1 MSAVA
6 HIREYKTGKF
16 FSDEFRG
23 PMSWNGYENNVLLKN
38 LGTADD
44 GTPRFVDVAMALGA
58 DSIVDS
64 RGAAAA
70 DFDNDG
76 DLDLVI
82 NHNPGDRDREIGV
95 PPTLLRNDLGSEKA
109 WLAVELE
116 GTTSNR
122 DGVGALVTATAAVD
136 STDDPLTLTRLA
148 TAGTGYA
155 SQETLRLYFG
165 LGAADIVDELTV
177 TWPAGGEERFQDVPV
192 GKLVRLTEGRG
203 MEVLELPR
211 TPGDLSVPAVR
222 MPTDPVVAEDGREAT
237 TAATVAGAAGAGGR

>member
-23 PMSWNGYENNVLLKN
+23 SMSWNGYENNVLLKN
-38 LGTADD
+38 LGPGDD

-58 DSIVDS
+58 DDVVDS
-64 RGAAAA
+64 RGVATA

-76 DLDLVI
+76 DLDLVV
-82 NHNPGDRDREIGV
+82 NHNPGDRDRAIGV
-95 PPTLLRNDLGSEKA
+95 PPALLRNDLGSGKA

-116 GTTSNR
+116 GTSSNR
-122 DGVGALVTATAAVD
+122 DGVGAQVTATAAVD
-136 STDDPLTLTRLA
+136 PGGAPLTLTRLA

-165 LGAADIVDELTV
+165 LGEAEVVDELV
-177 TWPAGGEERFQDVPV
+177 VRWPAGSEESFRDVPV
-192 GKLVRLTEGRG
+192 GKLVRLTEDRG
-203 MEVLELPR
+203 IEVLDLPR
-211 TPGDLSVPAVR
+211 ASGDLSVPSVR
-222 MPTDPVVAEDGREAT
+222 EPTDPVVAEGSPQAPVAT
-237 TAATVAGAAGAGGR
+237 MGAGGH

>member
-1 MSAVA
+1 LSAVA
-6 HIREYKTGKF
+6 HIKEYKTGKF

-38 LGTADD
+38 LGTAAD
-44 GTPRFVDVAMALGA
+44 GTPQFVDVAMALGA
-58 DSIVDS
+58 DDVIDS
-64 RGAAAA
+64 RGAATA

-95 PPTLLRNDLGSEKA
+95 PPTLLRNDLGSAKS

-122 DGVGALVTATAAVD
+122 DGVGAVVTATAAVD
-136 STDDPLTLTRLA
+136 PSADDPLTLTRLA

-165 LGAADIVDELTV
+165 LGEAGVVDELAV
-177 TWPAGGEERFQDVPV
+177 TWPAGGEERFRNVPV

-211 TPGDLSVPAVR
+211 TPGDLAVPPVR
-222 MPTDPVVAEDGREAT
+222 EPTDPVVADDGRET
-237 TAATVAGAAGAGGR
+237 TVAPTAVGAGGR